1 MTTGPLAFLALPLAA
16 CIAFVLIHAYFGVH
30 VLKRRIVFADL
41 ALAQLSALGAT
52 VAFANGYP
60 PAGAAGFTYAFAF
73 TLLGAALL
81 ACTRPL
87 ATMMSQ
93 EAFVG
98 IVYVVASAATVL
110 VIDRSPQGAEHVKQ
124 MLIGSILMVDGEQ
137 VLRFAALYALIGVLH
152 WLARRPLLALSNRDA
167 AAPGTGAAVLAWD
180 FLFYASF
187 GVVVTSSVTTAGVLL
202 VFSFLIVPAVIGS
215 LFARELSRVLVIAW
229 GAGLAASAAG
239 LAAAYAFD
247 LPTGAAIVSAMGCA
261 LVAAGAIRT
270 LWSAAHETSLR
281 RRRGALL
288 ITAGVALG
296 MVLVSGLWLVTN
308 PSADQPLVALLEGAL
323 GGPARFLG
331 PSERETFVAAERD
344 ALRFRGEVD
353 RLNRIEHDARR
364 APTPLSDDD
373 VRRLASYQQ
382 SFNEMVRGEQFVLDV
397 LRVKARQR
405 ERWLFGVPAIIV
417 ALAGF
422 VVLVRPARLAR
433 DRLGRRRHAASAS
446 VTAQL

>member
-1 MTTGPLAFLALPLAA
+1 MSVISFLALPFAA
-16 CIAFVLIHAYFGVH
+16 CVAFVLIHAYFGVH
-30 VLKRRIVFADL
+30 VLARRIVFADL

-52 VAFANGYP
+52 IAFANGYAP
-60 PAGAAGFTYAFAF
+60 TSAAGFAYAFAF

-81 ACTRPL
+81 TLTRPL
-87 ATMMSQ
+87 AAVLSQ

-124 MLIGSILMVDGEQ
+124 MLIGSILMVDASQ
-137 VLRFAALYALIGVLH
+137 VLQFSSLYATIGALH
-152 WLARRPLLALSNRDA
+152 WLARKPLHALSSRDCA
-167 AAPGTGAAVLAWD
+167 VRGGRTAVLAWD

-215 LFARELSRVLVIAW
+215 LFAREISRVLLIAW
-229 GAGLAASAAG
+229 GSGLAASAAG

-247 LPTGAAIVSAMGCA
+247 LPTGAAMVSAMGCA
-261 LVAAGAIRT
+261 LVLAGAIRT
-270 LWSAAHETSLR
+270 LWSGAPETRLR
-281 RRRGALL
+281 RRRHALL
-288 ITAGVALG
+288 ITAGGALG
-296 MVLVSGLWLVTN
+296 LVLVSGSWLVVN
-308 PSADQPLVALLEGAL
+308 PSADQPLVALVERAV

-331 PSERETFVAAERD
+331 ANERETFVAAQRD

-364 APTPLSDDD
+364 AATPLSDDE

-405 ERWLFGVPAIIV
+405 ERWLIGVPAIIV
-417 ALAGF
+417 AIAGF
-422 VVLVRPARLAR
+422 VMLVCSTRLAR
-433 DRLGRRRHAASAS
+433 GRVAPRRPAAS
-446 VTAQL
+446 VTAPL